1 MTERS
6 GRITDTFLVNSL
18 HEPLFIMDPDGTL
31 VYANERLGE
40 ITNLS
45 PEEFESSQMT
55 ELTAFVEAG
64 FEELRTGID
73 AVLCDDKA
81 EYRVDVLMSPPDD
94 APVDSRIPAEARL
107 TRLTDEEGLVGVLVV
122 MRDITERKETEQH
135 LRASERRFQ
144 AMFEAHS
151 APMLLIE
158 PQSGTIEE
166 ANAAAA
172 DFYGRPIAELT
183 GMTIQQI
190 NRLSPSEVAA
200 ERRRARAQDRNHFQ
214 FEHELASGE
223 VRTVEVHSS
232 PIEVDGQE
240 LLFSIVHD
248 ITERERRQREYE
260 QIFNSVNDAI
270 IAFDPDAEEITEVNN
285 AYKEMFGYD
294 FERIRELGIEGLS
307 VTEEGYTSDRGWEL
321 IQTVAATG
329 TSETTEWKAETN
341 AGDQIWL
348 EVTLTSAEIG
358 GEQRVLS
365 IQRDITERRRRE
377 REYEQIFNGVNDG
390 ITIHDPDTGEI
401 LDANETYLDIFA
413 YDDVETVRELGLG
426 GLSVTEEGY
435 TRERAQ
441 ALISDVASSEEPR
454 TVEWQIET
462 ADGERR
468 WFESTVAPAEIGGKR
483 RVLAIQRDITERK
496 RREQEF
502 ERIFNGVRDVISVH
516 DPDTADVLDVNQAY
530 LDTFGFESAEE
541 VRKYGVS
548 GLSVPEESST
558 EQRGRE
564 IHQRVAESGQAES
577 LEWQSQT
584 RSGERMWLD
593 VTVAPA
599 VIGGEQR
606 TIAVHRDIT
615 ARKRREQRLSVFNR
629 ILRHNLRNRIDVI
642 RSHAEALAEQ
652 TEGDQAERIINATDE
667 LAEIGRRARD
677 IDRILSKDTTPTE
690 VDIAGSL
697 RETVEAVHPP
707 PSDVTVRTDF
717 PEEARLR
724 THKKSV
730 TMAVESALEN
740 AVENAASA
748 VAVAVENSKQKCLIT
763 IRDDGPGI
771 PEEALTPIQA
781 GRETPLQHGRGL
793 GLWQLR
799 WCVDNLNGKLSFEMG
814 DGTTVSIT
822 VYDQSEPTRSD

>member
-1 MTERS
+1 
-6 GRITDTFLVNSL
+6 
-18 HEPLFIMDPDGTL
+18 
-31 VYANERLGE
+31 
-40 ITNLS
+40 
-45 PEEFESSQMT
+45 
-55 ELTAFVEAG
+55 
-64 FEELRTGID
+64 
-73 AVLCDDKA
+73 
-81 EYRVDVLMSPPDD
+81 
-94 APVDSRIPAEARL
+94 
-107 TRLTDEEGLVGVLVV
+107 
-122 MRDITERKETEQH
+122 
-135 LRASERRFQ
+135 
-144 AMFEAHS
+144 
-151 APMLLIE
+151 
-158 PQSGTIEE
+158 
-166 ANAAAA
+166 
-172 DFYGRPIAELT
+172 
-183 GMTIQQI
+183 MTIQQI

-248 ITERERRQREYE
+248 ITERERRQ
-260 QIFNSVNDAI
+260 
-270 IAFDPDAEEITEVNN
+270 
-285 AYKEMFGYD
+285 
-294 FERIRELGIEGLS
+294 
-307 VTEEGYTSDRGWEL
+307 
-321 IQTVAATG
+321 
-329 TSETTEWKAETN
+329 
-341 AGDQIWL
+341 
-348 EVTLTSAEIG
+348 
-358 GEQRVLS
+358 
-365 IQRDITERRRRE
+365 

-502 ERIFNGVRDVISVH
+502 ERIFNGVRDAISVH

-584 RSGERMWLD
+584 RSGERIWLD

-677 IDRILSKDTTPTE
+677 IDRILSKDTTATE
-690 VDIAGSL
+690 VDIAESL

-707 PSDVTVRTDF
+707 RSDVTVRTDF

-724 THKKSV
+724 THKRSV

-748 VAVAVENSKQKCLIT
+748 VAVAVENSKQTCLIT

-799 WCVDNLNGKLSFEMG
+799 WCVDNLNGELSFEMG
-814 DGTTVSIT
+814 DGTTVRIT

>member
-1 MTERS
+1 
-6 GRITDTFLVNSL
+6 
-18 HEPLFIMDPDGTL
+18 
-31 VYANERLGE
+31 
-40 ITNLS
+40 
-45 PEEFESSQMT
+45 
-55 ELTAFVEAG
+55 
-64 FEELRTGID
+64 
-73 AVLCDDKA
+73 
-81 EYRVDVLMSPPDD
+81 
-94 APVDSRIPAEARL
+94 
-107 TRLTDEEGLVGVLVV
+107 
-122 MRDITERKETEQH
+122 
-135 LRASERRFQ
+135 
-144 AMFEAHS
+144 MFEAHS

-172 DFYGRPIAELT
+172 DFYGHSIAELT
-183 GMTIQQI
+183 DMTIQQI

-200 ERRRARAQDRNHFQ
+200 ERRRARAQNRNHFE

-260 QIFNSVNDAI
+260 QIFN
-270 IAFDPDAEEITEVNN
+270 
-285 AYKEMFGYD
+285 
-294 FERIRELGIEGLS
+294 
-307 VTEEGYTSDRGWEL
+307 
-321 IQTVAATG
+321 
-329 TSETTEWKAETN
+329 
-341 AGDQIWL
+341 
-348 EVTLTSAEIG
+348 
-358 GEQRVLS
+358 
-365 IQRDITERRRRE
+365 
-377 REYEQIFNGVNDG
+377 GVNDG

-413 YDDVETVRELGLG
+413 YDDVETLRELGLG

-441 ALISDVASSEEPR
+441 ALISDVASGEEPR

-468 WFESTVAPAEIGGKR
+468 WFESTVAPAEIGGER

-502 ERIFNGVRDVISVH
+502 EQIFNGVRDAISVH
-516 DPDTADVLDVNQAY
+516 DPSTANILDVNEAY
-530 LDTFGFESAEE
+530 LDTFGFESTED
-541 VRKYGVS
+541 VREHGVS
-548 GLSVPEESST
+548 GLSVAEEAST
-558 EQRGRE
+558 ERRRRE
-564 IHQRVAESGQAES
+564 VHQRVAESGQPES

-584 RSGERMWLD
+584 RSGERIWLD

-599 VIGGEQR
+599 VIGGERR
-606 TIAVHRDIT
+606 TISVHRDIT

-642 RSHAEALAEQ
+642 RSHAEALAGQ

-677 IDRILSKDTTPTE
+677 IDRILSEDTTATE
-690 VDIAGSL
+690 LDIAESL
-697 RETVEAVHPP
+697 RETVETVHPSR
-707 PSDVTVRTDF
+707 SDVTVRTDF

-724 THKKSV
+724 THKESV
-730 TMAVESALEN
+730 IMAVESALEN

-748 VAVAVENSKQKCLIT
+748 VAVAAESSEQQCLIT

-799 WCVDNLNGKLSFEMG
+799 WCVDNLNGKLSFETG
-814 DGTTVSIT
+814 DGTTVRIT